1 MNQYK
6 GSFEGKGKKIAVV
19 VAEFNEM
26 ICSQLLGGCVDTL
39 KKCNVVEDDV
49 SVYWTPGAFEI
60 PVVAKR
66 LAGSKKFDAVVCLG
80 AVIRGE
86 TPHFDYVCTAVAKGI
101 SETAYETGIPVI
113 FGVVTTD
120 TQEQAMDRA
129 GVKAGNKGSDA
140 ALAAIEMA
148 NLVAQI

>member
-19 VAEFNEM
+19 VSEFNEM
-26 ICSQLLGGCVDTL
+26 ICSKLLGGCLDTL
-39 KKCNVVEDDV
+39 KKCKVADEDVD
-49 SVYWTPGAFEI
+49 VYWTPGAFEI
-60 PVVAKR
+60 PVVAKK
-66 LAGSKKFDAVVCLG
+66 LAESKKYSAVVCLG

-86 TPHFDYVCTAVAKGI
+86 TPHFDYVCTAVTRGV

-129 GVKAGNKGSDA
+129 GVKAGNKGSES
-140 ALAAIEMA
+140 ALTAIQMA
-148 NLVAQI
+148 NLIEQI